1 MHEDAPVLSAKLRD
15 RVGSRYAKRIRE
27 TGGLPAVVYGH
38 KEDPQPVTIDAHEAM
53 RHISK
58 GEKVFTMDIE
68 GKQQFVLLKDLGYDY
83 LGTNVIHADFAR
95 VDLDERVDTR
105 AHLKFVGEPKGLKK
119 AGAVLMHPVNELE
132 LNCLVTNLP
141 DLIEVDVSGMDVGDV
156 IHAGEI
162 ELPVKTMEL
171 LTDPDTVVVQV
182 IMKAEEPEETGEAAS
197 VEGGAEPEVLT
208 AKKEASDEDEKK
220 KKD

>member
-1 MHEDAPVLSAKLRD
+1 MHEEAPILNAKLRD

-38 KEDPQPVTIDAHEAM
+38 KEEPQPVVLEAREAL

-58 GEKVFTMDIE
+58 GEKVFSMQID
-68 GKQQFVLLKDLGYDY
+68 GKQQYVLLKDLGYDY

-95 VDLDERVDTR
+95 VDLNERVDTH
-105 AHLKFVGEPKGLKK
+105 APLKFVGEPIGLKK
-119 AGAVLMHPVNELE
+119 AGALMMHPVTELA

-141 DLIEVDVSGMDVGDV
+141 DQIEVDVSGLDVGDV

-162 ELPVKTMEL
+162 KLPVKTMKL
-171 LTDPDTVVVQV
+171 LTDPDTVVVQIIV
-182 IMKAEEPEETGEAAS
+182 VKAQDETAEAATVS
-197 VEGGAEPEVLT
+197 GAAAPQV
-208 AKKEASDEDEKK
+208 AGDKKKEEKK
-220 KKD
+220 G